1 MPVPKWQRKKP
12 VARRPTSD
20 VRRRQ
25 TEEAVASCKL
35 QHCQVA
41 PTEAPTAWQQL
52 AAAWQRERRRL
63 GCTAGAVRACCAL
76 WRVWRVRGVAGQRA
90 TGDVQHENQLKTSLA
105 ASPSP
110 LPSLLLLPPPSG
122 VVGKRQRRKLISIT
136 SNKASRRRRHQ
147 SRGGGC
153 R

>member
-1 MPVPKWQRKKP
+1 MPKWQRKKP
-12 VARRPTSD
+12 VARRLSS
-20 VRRRQ
+20 VARRRQ

-76 WRVWRVRGVAGQRA
+76 CEGCGVCEGQRV

-147 SRGGGC
+147 SRGGSC